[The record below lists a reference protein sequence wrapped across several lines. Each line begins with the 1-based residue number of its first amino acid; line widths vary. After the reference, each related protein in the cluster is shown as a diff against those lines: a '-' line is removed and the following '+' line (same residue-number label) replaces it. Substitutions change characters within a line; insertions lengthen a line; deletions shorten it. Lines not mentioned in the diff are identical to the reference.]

1 MTERL
6 VQKLD
11 KETQL
16 NNLIKNKRKQDF
28 HLLYYSLWCK
38 ESSKVMSL
46 VDEWKRKEG
55 GEKLFLINSWD
66 PPHAFTAFRV
76 TKAPT
81 LVKVERGRVHMVD
94 YFPRIFS
101 HFTVDS
107 EIRQGS

>member
-38 ESSKVMSL
+38 VMSL

-66 PPHAFTAFRV
+66 LPHAFTAFRV